1 MQVIEDDFSLE
12 QILDLVIQSQHSRFP
27 VVGESSDDVLGI
39 LLAKELLP
47 LLLSGA
53 GSFDLKSMLRPAT
66 IIPESKRLNILLQ
79 EFREHRYHMAIV
91 VDEYGRSVSVGESE
105 RLSRAKYTTTIRAV
119 RDTQVA
125 QVPESV
131 FTYITRKHPEV
142 LSHVT
147 RLVAQRMARE
157 HGSGG
162 NGMTRRPSSLST
174 VALLPVSDGMTVIFA
189 HFVSTLELALGHA
202 CSVRVL
208 NSAAMDTE
216 LRRGTF
222 DMISFDDVYGTY
234 RKDVGDKKVQRTAF

>member
-1 MQVIEDDFSLE
+1 MKEDDDDEDGEEEEEEEEEDISSLYE
-12 QILDLVIQSQHSRFP
+12 
-27 VVGESSDDVLGI
+27 E
-39 LLAKELLP
+39 
-47 LLLSGA
+47 
-53 GSFDLKSMLRPAT
+53 
-66 IIPESKRLNILLQ
+66 
-79 EFREHRYHMAIV
+79 IV

-105 RLSRAKYTTTIRAV
+105 LLSRAKYTTTIRAV

-222 DMISFDDVYGTY
+222 DMISFDDVRFGSWLAEQEEADSIILYQVRQIFIILVSIFSVATHIY
-234 RKDVGDKKVQRTAF
+234 TEIYEKLHLAET